1 VIRIVIPP
9 IERAGVLQFVLHK
22 KTYNER
28 AVNNSNANTHILT
41 IALCMFYLAEQM
53 PRGDFLGSLEQIVML
68 AVMRLGTN
76 AYGMTVRR
84 EIEERTGREISI
96 GAVYATLERLEA
108 KGYVSSFTGEPTA
121 ERGGRAKR
129 HFEIEAA
136 GHLALNASQN
146 ALKNMSEGLSR
157 RWKRA

>member
-1 VIRIVIPP
+1 SP
-9 IERAGVLQFVLHK
+9 LFVRQK
-22 KTYNER
+22 KTYNETSCQHEAR
-28 AVNNSNANTHILT
+28 EQERLDKSPLS
-41 IALCMFYLAEQM
+41 MFCCAEQM

-68 AVMRLGTN
+68 AVMRLGSN

-108 KGYVSSFTGEPTA
+108 KGYVSSSTGEPTA

-129 HFEIEAA
+129 LFQIEAE
-136 GHLALNASQN
+136 GERVLRASQE
-146 ALKNMSEGLSR
+146 AIRKMTAGLGG
-157 RWKRA
+157 RWRTT

>member
-1 VIRIVIPP
+1 MAQVAASSPHSSHLRVIRIVIPP
-9 IERAGVLQFVLHK
+9 IERATFCNLFCTRK
-22 KTYNER
+22 
-28 AVNNSNANTHILT
+28 HITTLLST
-41 IALCMFYLAEQM
+41 QATRTDNLDIALCMFYLAEQM

-108 KGYVSSFTGEPTA
+108 KGYVSSLPANRRRSAADARNGTSKS
-121 ERGGRAKR
+121 KR
-129 HFEIEAA
+129 PDTW
-136 GHLALNASQN
+136 
-146 ALKNMSEGLSR
+146 R
-157 RWKRA
+157 